1 MLGTEMIF
9 NQDIQEL
16 IDLVFKIFKMRELV
30 KQILQ
35 QDERW
40 YWKKLEIGS
49 LAIPYFPWLHPKP
62 GIRQE
67 YIGRFSI
74 TDYADVLA
82 IVVVPRVYRLKKNRR
97 RKRSNFFLKF
107 MLPETSYQEKRFPN
121 PIAIYPFAI
130 ISQGERETTRREPSA
145 KTIEALPIDFYS
157 QDGWVVDKKKKK
169 KLKSLKRSPLIS
181 WAKFSEEPYQPE
193 KSPWRVQCAY
203 LLAKS
208 AQEYKEGREAILQA
222 LQEFYG

>member
-1 MLGTEMIF
+1 MLDPEIIF
-9 NQDIQEL
+9 NQNIQEL
-16 IDLVFKIFKMRELV
+16 IGLVFKIRGIV
-30 KQILQ
+30 KQILRQ
-35 QDERW
+35 AERW

-49 LAIPYFPWLHPKP
+49 LAIPYFPWLHPKQ
-62 GIRQE
+62 GIGRE
-67 YIGRFSI
+67 YIGRFST
-74 TDYADVLA
+74 TDYPDVLA
-82 IVVVPRVYRLKKNRR
+82 IVVVPKVYRLKKNRR

-130 ISQGERETTRREPSA
+130 ISQDERETTRMEPSA

-181 WAKFSEEPYQPE
+181 WAKFREEPYQPE
-193 KSPWRVQCAY
+193 KFPWRVQCAY